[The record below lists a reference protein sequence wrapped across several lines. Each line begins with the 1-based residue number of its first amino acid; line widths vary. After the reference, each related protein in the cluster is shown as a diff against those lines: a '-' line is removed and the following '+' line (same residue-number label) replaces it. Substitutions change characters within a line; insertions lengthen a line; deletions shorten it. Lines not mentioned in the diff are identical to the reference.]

1 MPRTTNRFWA
11 CLDSLPKEIQKTARK
26 KLKFTI
32 KESETSITSF
42 QKSRKILLCESW
54 NLLQSYCRKR

>member
-26 KLKFTI
+26 NL
-32 KESETSITSF
+32 
-42 QKSRKILLCESW
+42 
-54 NLLQSYCRKR
+54 NLL